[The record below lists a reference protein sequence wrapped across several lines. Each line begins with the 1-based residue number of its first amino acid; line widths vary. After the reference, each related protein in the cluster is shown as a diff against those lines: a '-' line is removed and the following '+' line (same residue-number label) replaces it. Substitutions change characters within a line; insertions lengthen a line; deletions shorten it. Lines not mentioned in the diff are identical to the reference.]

1 MGFLAPAP
9 PPFELEEWKRKPH
22 LARIKPLVQD
32 WGENGFGSPSAVYLL
47 YALKLVVYAGGAL
60 LAISATPGLGGIGDF
75 GDWWTQPIVFEKFAV
90 WTLLW
95 EILGLGAGSMP
106 LSFRFLPPIGG
117 PLYWLRPGTVRL
129 PPWPD
134 KVPLTAGTRR
144 TLLDIALYI
153 GVVATGLY
161 LLFASGEG
169 GFSVASLFST
179 GPATVTATSQ
189 TIFAGF
195 LPKTGIAV
203 LLALLALLG
212 LRDKVS
218 FLGARPEIYA
228 TMLAVGLFGVS
239 QWIVAWQFVFIFI
252 WWGAASSKLNRHFP
266 FVVSVMIS
274 NAPLVGPKGL
284 KRKLWRDYPED
295 MRPSRLSARISYF
308 GTVQEYGWPLLLLT
322 VDNNTVRTIAI
333 IGMVLFHL
341 NITSMFPLAVPLE
354 WNIFMIFGTLF
365 LFGHYG
371 DVPLT
376 SLGDPLLIV
385 GIAIVCLGLPVLG
398 NFRPDKISF
407 LPSMR
412 YYAGNW
418 ATTQWL
424 FRKGSGAEE
433 KLDTKVKKSAALVSE
448 QVTRLY
454 EDPELTNFLLNKG
467 LAFRSMHAHGRALN
481 ALLPHAVDDVEA
493 YDAREGELVSNVV
506 NGWNFGDG
514 HFHGRQLLEA
524 VQERCEFAPGEV
536 RVIELESEAV
546 GSGRQRYRIYDA
558 ATGLLEE
565 GSVAVADMVERQPW
579 LEESWDFPVAVE
591 RRCEPHPEP
600 AAAGA

>member
-1 MGFLAPAP
+1 MGFLTPAP
-9 PPFELEEWKRKPH
+9 PPFELEEWKRQPH
-22 LARIKPLVQD
+22 LTRIKPLVQD

-47 YALKLVVYAGGAL
+47 YALKLLVYAGGAL
-60 LAISATPGLGGIGDF
+60 LAISTTPGLGGIGEF

-134 KVPLTAGTRR
+134 RIPGTRGSRR
-144 TLLDIALYI
+144 TALDVALYA
-153 GVVATGLY
+153 GVLATGIY
-161 LLFASGEG
+161 LLFATGVDAITVGVTTNFPGIEIVTVSAGHLPREG
-169 GFSVASLFST
+169 
-179 GPATVTATSQ
+179 
-189 TIFAGF
+189 I
-195 LPKTGIAV
+195 V
-203 LLALLALLG
+203 LLLGLLGLLG

-218 FLGARPEIYA
+218 FLGARPEIYG
-228 TMLAVGLFGVS
+228 TMLLIGLFPID

-274 NAPLVGPKGL
+274 NAPLVGPKAL

-295 MRPSRLSARISYF
+295 MRPSRLAAGLAHF
-308 GTVQEYGWPLLLLT
+308 GTVQEFGWPLLLLT
-322 VDNNTVRTIAI
+322 VDNDVVRTIAI
-333 IGMVLFHL
+333 VGMVLFHL

-371 DVPLT
+371 DVPLS
-376 SLGDPLLIV
+376 SLDDPLLIAL
-385 GIAIVCLGLPVLG
+385 IALICLGLPVLG
-398 NFRPDKISF
+398 NLRPDKVSF

-424 FRKGSGAEE
+424 FRKGSGAEGR
-433 KLDTKVKKSAALVSE
+433 LDERMTKPAHVVGK
-448 QVTRLY
+448 QVGEIY
-454 EDPELTNFLLNKG
+454 DPETADFLLNKG
-467 LAFRSMHAHGRALN
+467 LAFRSMHTHGRALN

-493 YDAREGELVSNVV
+493 YDAREGELISNVV

-524 VQERCEFAPGEV
+524 VQERCGFAPGEV
-536 RVIELESEAV
+536 RVIALESEAV
-546 GSGRQRYRIYDA
+546 GSGRQAYAIYDA
-558 ATGLLEE
+558 ATGLVEE
-565 GSVAVADMVERQPW
+565 GSVAVADMVVRQPW
-579 LEESWDFPVAVE
+579 LEESWDFPVAVS
-591 RRCEPHPEP
+591 RRVEASEPP
-600 AAAGA
+600 APVS

>member
-1 MGFLAPAP
+1 VSFFAPAE
-9 PPFELEEWKRKPH
+9 PPFDVEEWKRQPH

-32 WGENGFGSPSAVYLL
+32 WGENGFGSPTGVYLL
-47 YALKLVVYAGGAL
+47 YALKLVIYAGGAL
-60 LAISATPGLGGIGDF
+60 LAISTTPGLGGIGDF
-75 GDWWTQPIVFEKFAV
+75 GEWWTEPIVFQKFAL

-106 LSFRFLPPIGG
+106 LSFRFVPPIGG

-129 PPWPD
+129 PPWPE
-134 KVPLTAGTRR
+134 KVPFTAGTRR
-144 TLLDIALYI
+144 AWLDVALYASVI
-153 GVVATGLY
+153 LVGLY
-161 LLFASGEG
+161 LLFPAPTTSVPVEANGGAVDAFSGT
-169 GFSVASLFST
+169 LP
-179 GPATVTATSQ
+179 PA
-189 TIFAGF
+189 
-195 LPKTGIAV
+195 GIAV
-203 LLALLALLG
+203 LLGLLGLLG

-218 FLGARPEIYA
+218 FLGARPEIYG
-228 TMLAVGLFGVS
+228 TMLAVGLFS
-239 QWIVAWQFVFIFI
+239 IDQWIVAWQFIFLFV

-274 NAPLVGPKGL
+274 NAPLVGPKAL
-284 KRKLWRDYPED
+284 KRRLWRDYPED
-295 MRPSRLSARISYF
+295 MRPSRLSAALAHF
-308 GTVQEYGWPLLLLT
+308 GTVQEFGWPLLLIT
-322 VDNNTVRTIAI
+322 VDNEVVRTIAI
-333 IGMVLFHL
+333 AGMILFHL

-371 DVPLT
+371 DVPLS
-376 SLGDPLLIV
+376 SLADPLLIAML
-385 GIAIVCLGLPVLG
+385 AIVCIGLPVLG

-424 FRKGSGAEE
+424 FRKGSGAEA
-433 KLDTKVKKSAALVSE
+433 KLDTHIVKSAPLVGE

-467 LAFRSMHAHGRALN
+467 LTFRSMHSHGRALN
-481 ALLPHAVDDVEA
+481 ALLPHAVDEVDG
-493 YDAREGELVSNVV
+493 YDAREGELISNVV

-524 VQERCEFAPGEV
+524 VQERCGFAPGEV
-536 RVIELESEAV
+536 RVIELESEAAT
-546 GSGRQRYRIYDA
+546 SGRQRYRIYDA
-558 ATGLLEE
+558 ATGLVEA
-565 GSVAVADMVERQPW
+565 GSIAVADMIVRQPW
-579 LEESWDFPVAVE
+579 LEESWDFPVQVE
-591 RRCEPHPEP
+591 TRVGDER
-600 AAAGA
+600 AAAL

>member
-1 MGFLAPAP
+1 MSFLSPAP

-60 LAISATPGLGGIGDF
+60 LAISTTPGLGGIGDF

-134 KVPLTAGTRR
+134 KVPLTRGARR
-144 TLLDIALYI
+144 TWIDVALYI
-153 GVVATGLY
+153 GVLASGLY
-161 LLFASGEG
+161 LLFSPGVESAHSGPIASGLLALL
-169 GFSVASLFST
+169 VVPVQHLA
-179 GPATVTATSQ
+179 PA
-189 TIFAGF
+189 
-195 LPKTGIAV
+195 GIAV
-203 LLALLALLG
+203 LLGLLALLG

-228 TMLAVGLFGVS
+228 TMLAVGLFESS
-239 QWIVAWQFVFIFI
+239 QWIVAWQFIFIFI

-274 NAPLVGPKGL
+274 NAPLVGSKKL
-284 KRKLWRDYPED
+284 KRRLWRDFPED
-295 MRPSRLSARISYF
+295 MRPSRLAAGIAHF
-308 GTVQEYGWPLLLLT
+308 GTVQEFGWPLLLLT
-322 VDNNTVRTIAI
+322 VDNDTVRTIAI
-333 IGMVLFHL
+333 VDMVLFHL

-354 WNIFMIFGTLF
+354 WNIFMIFGALF

-371 DVPLT
+371 DVPLS
-376 SLGDPLLIV
+376 SLDDPLLITL
-385 GIAIVCLGLPVLG
+385 IAVICLGLPVLG

-424 FRKGSGAEE
+424 FRKGSGAEDR
-433 KLDTKVKKSAALVSE
+433 LDERMTKPAPVVGK
-448 QVTRLY
+448 QVGEIY
-454 EDPELTNFLLNKG
+454 DPETADFLLNKG
-467 LAFRSMHAHGRALN
+467 LAFRAMHSHGRALN

-493 YDAREGELVSNVV
+493 YDAREGELISNVV

-524 VQERCEFAPGEV
+524 VQERCGFAPGEV
-536 RVIELESEAV
+536 RVVTLESEAV
-546 GSGRQRYRIYDA
+546 GSGRQRYAIYDA
-558 ATGLLEE
+558 ATGLVEE

-579 LEESWDFPVAVE
+579 LEESWDLPVDVE
-591 RRCEPHPEP
+591 RRVQPVSPVATP
-600 AAAGA
+600 A

>member
-1 MGFLAPAP
+1 MSFFSPAP
-9 PPFELEEWKRKPH
+9 PPFDLDEWKRQPH
-22 LARIKPLVQD
+22 LTRIKPLVQD
-32 WGENGFGSPSAVYLL
+32 WGENGFGSPTSVYLL
-47 YALKLVVYAGGAL
+47 YAFKLVVFALGAA
-60 LAISATPGLGGIGDF
+60 LAISTTPGLGGIGDF
-75 GDWWTQPIVFEKFAV
+75 SDWWTQPIVFQKLAV

-106 LSFRFLPPIGG
+106 LSFRFIPPIGG

-134 KVPLTAGTRR
+134 KVPLTKGTRR
-144 TLLDIALYI
+144 TALDVALYA
-153 GVVATGLY
+153 GVLASGFY
-161 LLFASGEG
+161 LLFASGADAAG
-169 GFSVASLFST
+169 AS
-179 GPATVTATSQ
+179 
-189 TIFAGF
+189 AGK
-195 LPKTGIAV
+195 LPPGGIA
-203 LLALLALLG
+203 LLLGLLALLG

-228 TMLAVGLFGVS
+228 TILAVGLFPIG
-239 QWIVAWQFVFIFI
+239 QWIVAWQFVFLFI

-266 FVVSVMIS
+266 FVVSTMIS
-274 NAPLVGPKGL
+274 NAPLAGPRAL

-295 MRPSRLSARISYF
+295 MRPSRLAAGLAHF
-308 GTVQEYGWPLLLLT
+308 GTVQEFGWPLLLIT
-322 VDNNTVRTIAI
+322 VDNDVVRTIAI
-333 IGMVLFHL
+333 VGMVLFHL

-354 WNIFMIFGTLF
+354 WNVFMIFGLLF

-371 DVPLT
+371 DVPLST
-376 SLGDPLLIV
+376 LDDPLLIAML
-385 GIAIVCLGLPVLG
+385 AILCVGLPLLG

-424 FRKGSGAEE
+424 FRKGSGAEGR
-433 KLDTKVKKSAALVSE
+433 LDTRITMSARLVNE

-454 EDPELTNFLLNKG
+454 EDPELTEFLLNKG
-467 LAFRSMHAHGRALN
+467 LAFRAMHSHGRALN

-493 YDAREGELVSNVV
+493 YDAREGELISNVV

-536 RVIELESEAV
+536 RVIVLESEAAT
-546 GSGRQRYRIYDA
+546 SGRQRYSIYDA
-558 ATGLLEE
+558 ADGLLEQ

-579 LEESWDFPVAVE
+579 LEESWEFPVEVTH
-591 RRCEPHPEP
+591 RRAP
-600 AAAGA
+600 APQPAPVA

>member
-1 MGFLAPAP
+1 MSFLAPTP
-9 PPFELEEWKRKPH
+9 PPFDLEEWKRKPH

-32 WGENGFGSPSAVYLL
+32 WGENGFGSPTAVYLL
-47 YALKLVVYAGGAL
+47 YALKLLVYAGGAL
-60 LAISATPGLGGIGDF
+60 LAISTTPGLGSAGDF
-75 GDWWTQPIVFEKFAV
+75 GEWWTEPIVFQKFAL

-106 LSFRFLPPIGG
+106 LSFRFIPPIGG

-134 KVPLTAGTRR
+134 RVPFTRGTRR
-144 TLLDIALYI
+144 TPLDIALYAA
-153 GVVATGLY
+153 VLLTGIY
-161 LLFASGEG
+161 LLFSAGSG
-169 GFSVASLFST
+169 A
-179 GPATVTATSQ
+179 
-189 TIFAGF
+189 AGTDAGRMA
-195 LPKTGIAV
+195 PGGIA
-203 LLALLALLG
+203 LLLGLLALLG

-228 TMLAVGLFGVS
+228 TLLAIGLFPLG
-239 QWIVAWQFVFIFI
+239 QWVVAWQFVFLFI

-266 FVVSVMIS
+266 FVVSTMIS
-274 NAPLVGPKGL
+274 NAPLVGPRAL
-284 KRKLWRDYPED
+284 KRRLWRDYPED
-295 MRPSRLSARISYF
+295 MRPSRLSAGLAHF
-308 GTVQEYGWPLLLLT
+308 GTVQEFGWPLLLIT
-322 VDNNTVRTIAI
+322 VDNDVVRTIAI
-333 IGMVLFHL
+333 AGMILFHL

-354 WNIFMIFGTLF
+354 WNVFMIFGLLF

-371 DVPLT
+371 EVPLST
-376 SLGDPLLIV
+376 LDDPLPIAT
-385 GIAIVCLGLPVLG
+385 IAIACVGLPLLG

-424 FRKGSGAEE
+424 FRKGSGAEA
-433 KLDTKVKKSAALVSE
+433 KLDTHIVKSAALVGE

-454 EDPELTNFLLNKG
+454 EDPELTEYLLNKG
-467 LAFRSMHAHGRALN
+467 LAFRSMHSHGRALN

-493 YDAREGELVSNVV
+493 YDAREGELISNVV

-524 VQERCEFAPGEV
+524 VQERCGFAPGEV
-536 RVIELESEAV
+536 RVIELESEAA
-546 GSGRQRYRIYDA
+546 GSGRQRYRIHDA

-579 LEESWDFPVAVE
+579 LEESWDFPVAVS
-591 RRCEPHPEP
+591 RRVEDARP
-600 AAAGA
+600 AAPVS

>member
-1 MGFLAPAP
+1 MSFLSPAP
-9 PPFELEEWKRKPH
+9 PPFELEEWRRKPH

-32 WGENGFGSPSAVYLL
+32 WGESGFGSPSFVYLL
-47 YALKLVVYAGGAL
+47 YAFKLVVYAGGAL
-60 LAISATPGLGGIGDF
+60 LVISLTPGLGSVGDF
-75 GDWWTQPIVFEKFAV
+75 GDWWSEPIVFQKFAV

-106 LSFRFLPPIGG
+106 LSFRFIPPIGG

-134 KVPLTAGTRR
+134 SVPLTKGTRR
-144 TLLDIALYI
+144 TWFDVALYA
-153 GVVATGLY
+153 GVLASGLY
-161 LLFASGEG
+161 LLFGSGVQNVVNIG
-169 GFSVASLFST
+169 NPSLLELILVP
-179 GPATVTATSQ
+179 GPRHLDP
-189 TIFAGF
+189 AGI
-195 LPKTGIAV
+195 GV
-203 LLALLALLG
+203 LLGFLALLG

-228 TMLAVGLFGVS
+228 TMLAVGLFAES
-239 QWIVAWQFVFIFI
+239 QWIVAWQFIFIFI

-274 NAPLVGPKGL
+274 NAPLVGPRSL
-284 KRKLWRDYPED
+284 KRKMWRDYPED
-295 MRPSRLSARISYF
+295 MRPSKLAAGISHF
-308 GTVQEYGWPLLLLT
+308 GTVQEFGWPLLLLT
-322 VDNNTVRTIAI
+322 VDNDVVRTIAI
-333 IGMVLFHL
+333 VGMILFHL

-371 DVPLT
+371 EVPLT
-376 SLGDPLLIV
+376 SLDDPLLIA
-385 GIAIVCLGLPVLG
+385 GIAVVCLGLPVLG
-398 NFRPDKISF
+398 NFRPDKVSF

-424 FRKGSGAEE
+424 FRKGSGAEDR
-433 KLDTKVKKSAALVSE
+433 LDERMTKPAHVVGK
-448 QVTRLY
+448 QVAEIY
-454 EDPELTNFLLNKG
+454 DPETAEFLLNKG
-467 LAFRSMHAHGRALN
+467 LAFRSMHSHGRALN

-493 YDAREGELVSNVV
+493 YDAREGELISNVV

-524 VQERCEFAPGEV
+524 VQERCGFGPGEV
-536 RVIELESEAV
+536 RVIALESEAV
-546 GSGRQRYRIYDA
+546 GSGRQRYAIYDA
-558 ATGLLEE
+558 ATGLVEE

-579 LEESWDFPVAVE
+579 LEESFEFPVEVE
-591 RRCEPHPEP
+591 RRLEPANP
-600 AAAGA
+600 AAAPA

>member
-1 MGFLAPAP
+1 MSFLSPAP

-32 WGENGFGSPSAVYLL
+32 WGENGFGSPSFVYLL

-60 LAISATPGLGGIGDF
+60 LAISTTPGLGGIGNF
-75 GDWWTQPIVFEKFAV
+75 GDWWTQPIVFEKLAV

-106 LSFRFLPPIGG
+106 LSFRFVPPIGG

-134 KVPLTAGTRR
+134 RVPFTRGTRR
-144 TLLDIALYI
+144 TRLDVALYA
-153 GVVATGLY
+153 GVLAAGFY
-161 LLFASGEG
+161 LLFASGDG
-169 GFSVASLFST
+169 GA
-179 GPATVTATSQ
+179 Q
-189 TIFAGF
+189 TIFAGY
-195 LPKTGIAV
+195 LPKAGIAI
-203 LLALLALLG
+203 LLGLLALLG

-228 TMLAVGLFGVS
+228 TMLAIGLFPVG
-239 QWIVAWQFVFIFI
+239 QWIVAWQFVFVFI

-274 NAPLVGPKGL
+274 NAPLVGPKAL
-284 KRKLWRDYPED
+284 KRRMWRDYPED
-295 MRPSRLSARISYF
+295 MRPSKLAAGISHF
-308 GTVQEYGWPLLLLT
+308 GTVQELGWPLLLLT
-322 VDNNTVRTIAI
+322 VDNNTVRGVAI
-333 IGMVLFHL
+333 VGMILFHL

-376 SLGDPLLIV
+376 SLDNPLLIA

-398 NFRPDKISF
+398 NFRPDKFSF

-424 FRKGSGAEE
+424 FRKGSGAEAR
-433 KLDTKVKKSAALVSE
+433 LDERMVKPARVVGD
-448 QVTRLY
+448 QVAEIYDRETA
-454 EDPELTNFLLNKG
+454 DFLLNKG
-467 LAFRSMHAHGRALN
+467 LAFRAMHSHGRALN

-493 YDAREGELVSNVV
+493 YDAREGELISNVV

-524 VQERCEFAPGEV
+524 VQERCGFAPGEV
-536 RVIELESEAV
+536 RVVTLESEAV
-546 GSGRQRYRIYDA
+546 GSGRQRYAIYDA
-558 ATGLLEE
+558 ATGLVEE

-579 LEESWDFPVAVE
+579 LEESFEFPVEVE
-591 RRCEPHPEP
+591 RRVGP
-600 AAAGA
+600 AAPAAVPA

>member
-1 MGFLAPAP
+1 MSFLSPAP
-9 PPFELEEWKRKPH
+9 PPFELEEWKAQPH
-22 LARIKPLVQD
+22 LTRLKPLVQD
-32 WGENGFGSPSAVYLL
+32 WGENGFGSPSFVYLL
-47 YALKLVVYAGGAL
+47 YAFKLVVYAGGAL
-60 LAISATPGLGGIGDF
+60 LAISTTSGLGGVGNF
-75 GDWWTQPIVFEKFAV
+75 GDWWTEPIVFQKFAL

-106 LSFRFLPPIGG
+106 LSFRFVPPIGG

-129 PPWPD
+129 PPWPG

-144 TLLDIALYI
+144 SALDIALYA
-153 GVVATGLY
+153 GVLIVGIY
-161 LLFASGEG
+161 LLFAAG
-169 GFSVASLFST
+169 VD
-179 GPATVTATSQ
+179 TA
-189 TIFAGF
+189 AGAAGRMS
-195 LPKTGIAV
+195 PTGIAI
-203 LLALLALLG
+203 LLGLLALLG

-218 FLGARPEIYA
+218 FLGARPEIYV
-228 TMLAVGLFGVS
+228 TMLAVGLFS
-239 QWIVAWQFVFIFI
+239 PDQWVVAWQFTFLFI

-274 NAPLVGPKGL
+274 NAPLVGPKAL

-295 MRPSRLSARISYF
+295 MLPSRLAAGLAHF
-308 GTVQEYGWPLLLLT
+308 GTVQEFGWPLLLIS
-322 VDNNTVRTIAI
+322 VDNDVVRTVAI
-333 IGMVLFHL
+333 IGMILFHL

-371 DVPLT
+371 DVPL
-376 SLGDPLLIV
+376 SNLDNPLLIAM
-385 GIAIVCLGLPVLG
+385 IALACIGLPLLG

-424 FRKGSGAEE
+424 FRKDSDAEQ
-433 KLDTKVKKSAALVSE
+433 KLDERITKPARVVGE
-448 QVTRLY
+448 QVGEIY
-454 EDPELTNFLLNKG
+454 DPETAGFLLNKG
-467 LAFRSMHAHGRALN
+467 LAFRSMHSHGRALN

-493 YDAREGELVSNVV
+493 YDAREGELISNVV

-524 VQERCEFAPGEV
+524 VQERCDFAPGEV
-536 RVIELESEAV
+536 RVVELESEAAL
-546 GSGRQRYRIYDA
+546 SGRQRYRIYDA

-565 GSVAVADMVERQPW
+565 GSVAVADMIVRQPW
-579 LEESWDFPVAVE
+579 LEESWDFPVEVTHSRPGE
-591 RRCEPHPEP
+591 QPP
-600 AAAGA
+600 APVA

>member
-1 MGFLAPAP
+1 MSFFSPSP
-9 PPFELEEWKRKPH
+9 PPFELEEWQEKPH
-22 LARIKPLVQD
+22 LARLKPLVQD
-32 WGENGFGSPSAVYLL
+32 WGENGFGSPTGVYLL

-60 LAISATPGLGGIGDF
+60 LAISTTPGLGGVGDF
-75 GDWWTQPIVFEKFAV
+75 SGWWTEPIVFQKFAL

-106 LSFRFLPPIGG
+106 LSFRFVPPIGG

-134 KVPLTAGTRR
+134 KVPFTAGTRR
-144 TLLDIALYI
+144 TGLDVALYAA
-153 GVVATGLY
+153 VLLTGLY
-161 LLFASGEG
+161 LLFA
-169 GFSVASLFST
+169 
-179 GPATVTATSQ
+179 
-189 TIFAGF
+189 AGTDAAGAGAGRMA
-195 LPKTGIAV
+195 PGGIAV
-203 LLALLALLG
+203 LLGLLALLG

-228 TMLAVGLFGVS
+228 TMLAVGLFSVD
-239 QWIVAWQFVFIFI
+239 QWVVAWQFIFLFV

-274 NAPLVGPKGL
+274 NAPLVGPKAL
-284 KRKLWRDYPED
+284 KRKLWRDYPRD
-295 MRPSRLSARISYF
+295 MRPSRLSAGLAHL
-308 GTVQEYGWPLLLLT
+308 GTVQEFGWPLLLIT
-322 VDNNTVRTIAI
+322 VDNDVVRAIAI
-333 IGMVLFHL
+333 AGMVLFHL

-354 WNIFMIFGTLF
+354 WNVFMIFGLFF

-371 DVPLT
+371 DVPLST
-376 SLGDPLLIV
+376 LVDPLLIAM
-385 GIAIVCLGLPVLG
+385 IAIVCVGLPVLG
-398 NFRPDKISF
+398 AFRPDKISF

-424 FRKGSGAEE
+424 FRKGSGAEA
-433 KLDTKVKKSAALVSE
+433 KLDTHIVKSAPLVGE

-467 LAFRSMHAHGRALN
+467 LAFRSMHSHGRALN
-481 ALLPHAVDDVEA
+481 ALLPHAVDDVEG
-493 YDAREGELVSNVV
+493 YDAREGELISNVV

-524 VQERCEFAPGEV
+524 VQERCGFGPGEV
-536 RVIELESEAV
+536 RVIELESEAAT
-546 GSGRQRYRIYDA
+546 SGRQRYRIHDA

-565 GSVAVADMVERQPW
+565 GSIAVADMIVRQPW
-579 LEESWDFPVAVE
+579 LDESFDFPVDVETRVGDERPAVPV
-591 RRCEPHPEP
+591 R
-600 AAAGA
+600 

>member
-1 MGFLAPAP
+1 MSFLSPAP

-32 WGENGFGSPSAVYLL
+32 WGENGFGSPSFVYLL

-60 LAISATPGLGGIGDF
+60 LAISTTPGLGGIGNF

-106 LSFRFLPPIGG
+106 LSFRFVPPIGG

-134 KVPLTAGTRR
+134 RVPFTKGTRR
-144 TLLDIALYI
+144 TWLDVALYI
-153 GVVATGLY
+153 GVLATGFY
-161 LLFASGEG
+161 LLFGSGVQNVVNIGNPSLPELILVPG
-169 GFSVASLFST
+169 VRHLDPAGIGILLGF
-179 GPATVTATSQ
+179 
-189 TIFAGF
+189 
-195 LPKTGIAV
+195 
-203 LLALLALLG
+203 LALLG

-228 TMLAVGLFGVS
+228 MMLAVGLFAPS

-274 NAPLVGPKGL
+274 NAPLVGPKSL
-284 KRKLWRDYPED
+284 KRKMWRDYPED
-295 MRPSRLSARISYF
+295 MRPSKLAANISHF
-308 GTVQEYGWPLLLLT
+308 GTVQELGWPLILLT
-322 VDNNTVRTIAI
+322 VDNNTVRAIAI
-333 IGMVLFHL
+333 VGMILFHL

-376 SLGDPLLIV
+376 SLDDPLLIA

-398 NFRPDKISF
+398 NFRPDKVSF

-424 FRKGSGAEE
+424 FRKGSGAEAR
-433 KLDTKVKKSAALVSE
+433 LDERMTKAARVVGD
-448 QVTRLY
+448 QVAEIYDRETA
-454 EDPELTNFLLNKG
+454 DFLLNKG
-467 LAFRSMHAHGRALN
+467 LAFRAMHSHGRALN

-493 YDAREGELVSNVV
+493 YDAREGELISNVV

-524 VQERCEFAPGEV
+524 VQERCGFAPGEV
-536 RVIELESEAV
+536 RVVTLESEAV
-546 GSGRQRYRIYDA
+546 GSGIQRYAIYDA
-558 ATGLLEE
+558 ATGLVEE

-579 LEESWDFPVAVE
+579 LEESFEFPVAVE
-591 RRCEPHPEP
+591 RRVGPAVP
-600 AAAGA
+600 AAAPA

>member
-1 MGFLAPAP
+1 MSFFSPAP
-9 PPFELEEWKRKPH
+9 PPFDLEEWKRQPH
-22 LARIKPLVQD
+22 LTRIKPLVQD
-32 WGENGFGSPSAVYLL
+32 WGENGFGSPTAVYLL
-47 YALKLVVYAGGAL
+47 YAFKLVVFALGAA
-60 LAISATPGLGGIGDF
+60 LAISTTSGLGGIGDF
-75 GDWWTQPIVFEKFAV
+75 SDWWTQPIVFQKLAV

-106 LSFRFLPPIGG
+106 LSFRFIPPIGG

-134 KVPLTAGTRR
+134 KVPLTRGTRR
-144 TLLDIALYI
+144 TALDVALYA
-153 GVVATGLY
+153 GVLASGFY
-161 LLFASGEG
+161 LLFAAGADAAG
-169 GFSVASLFST
+169 ASAGKLP
-179 GPATVTATSQ
+179 PA
-189 TIFAGF
+189 
-195 LPKTGIAV
+195 GIAV
-203 LLALLALLG
+203 LLGLLALLG

-228 TMLAVGLFGVS
+228 TILAVGLFPVD
-239 QWIVAWQFVFIFI
+239 QWIVAWQFVFLFI

-266 FVVSVMIS
+266 FVVSTMIS
-274 NAPLVGPKGL
+274 NAPLVGPKAL

-295 MRPSRLSARISYF
+295 MRPSRLAAGLAHF
-308 GTVQEYGWPLLLLT
+308 GTVQEFGWPLLLIT
-322 VDNNTVRTIAI
+322 VDNDVVRTIAI
-333 IGMVLFHL
+333 VAMVLFHL

-354 WNIFMIFGTLF
+354 WNVFMIFGLFF

-371 DVPLT
+371 DVPLST
-376 SLGDPLLIV
+376 LDDPLLIAML
-385 GIAIVCLGLPVLG
+385 AILCVGLPLLG

-424 FRKGSGAEE
+424 FRKGSGAEGR
-433 KLDTKVKKSAALVSE
+433 LDTRIVKSARLVNE

-454 EDPELTNFLLNKG
+454 EDPELTEFLLNKG
-467 LAFRSMHAHGRALN
+467 LAFRSMHSHGRALN
-481 ALLPHAVDDVEA
+481 ALLPHAVEDVEA
-493 YDAREGELVSNVV
+493 YDAREGELISNVV

-536 RVIELESEAV
+536 RVIVLESEAAT
-546 GSGRQRYRIYDA
+546 SGRQHYSIYDA
-558 ATGLLEE
+558 ADGLLEE
-565 GSVAVADMVERQPW
+565 GSVAVADMIERQPW
-579 LEESWDFPVAVE
+579 LEESWEFPVEVTH
-591 RRCEPHPEP
+591 RREP
-600 AAAGA
+600 APQPTPVA

>member
-1 MGFLAPAP
+1 MSFFAPAE
-9 PPFELEEWKRKPH
+9 PPFDLEEWKRKPH

-32 WGENGFGSPSAVYLL
+32 WGENGFGSPSFVYLL
-47 YALKLVVYAGGAL
+47 YALKLAIYAGGAL
-60 LAISATPGLGGIGDF
+60 LAISTTPGLGGVGDL
-75 GDWWTQPIVFEKFAV
+75 GDWWTEPIVFQKLAL

-106 LSFRFLPPIGG
+106 LSFRFVPPIGG

-134 KVPLTAGTRR
+134 RVPFTAGTRR
-144 TLLDIALYI
+144 SALDVALYAAVI
-153 GVVATGLY
+153 ATGLY
-161 LLFASGEG
+161 LLFAAGTDAAGTAAGRMS
-169 GFSVASLFST
+169 
-179 GPATVTATSQ
+179 PA
-189 TIFAGF
+189 
-195 LPKTGIAV
+195 GIAV
-203 LLALLALLG
+203 LLALLGLLG

-228 TMLAVGLFGVS
+228 TMLAVGLFSVD
-239 QWIVAWQFVFIFI
+239 QWVVAWQFVFLFI

-266 FVVSVMIS
+266 FVVSAMIS
-274 NAPLVGPKGL
+274 NAPLVGPKAL
-284 KRKLWRDYPED
+284 KRRLWRDYPND
-295 MRPSRLSARISYF
+295 MLPSRLSAGLAHF
-308 GTVQEYGWPLLLLT
+308 GTVQEFGWPLLLIT
-322 VDNNTVRTIAI
+322 VDNEVVRTIAI
-333 IGMVLFHL
+333 AGMILFHL

-371 DVPLT
+371 DVPLST
-376 SLGDPLLIV
+376 LDEPLLIAM
-385 GIAIVCLGLPVLG
+385 IAVVCVGLPVLG

-424 FRKGSGAEE
+424 FRKGSGAEA
-433 KLDTKVKKSAALVSE
+433 KLDTNIVKSAPLVGE

-454 EDPELTNFLLNKG
+454 EDPELTGFLLNKG
-467 LAFRSMHAHGRALN
+467 LAFRSMHSHGRALN

-493 YDAREGELVSNVV
+493 YDAREGELISNVV

-524 VQERCEFAPGEV
+524 VQERCGFAPGEV
-536 RVIELESEAV
+536 RVIELESEAAT
-546 GSGRQRYRIYDA
+546 SGRQRYRIHDA
-558 ATGLLEE
+558 ATGLIEE
-565 GSVAVADMVERQPW
+565 GSIAVSDMIARQPW
-579 LEESWDFPVAVE
+579 LDESWDFPVQVEKRVGGERPVAV
-591 RRCEPHPEP
+591 P
-600 AAAGA
+600 

>member
-1 MGFLAPAP
+1 MGFFSPAP
-9 PPFELEEWKRKPH
+9 PPFELEEWRARPH

-60 LAISATPGLGGIGDF
+60 LVISLTPGLGGIGDF
-75 GDWWTQPIVFEKFAV
+75 GDWWTQPIVFEKLAV

-106 LSFRFLPPIGG
+106 LSFRFIPPIGG

-134 KVPLTAGTRR
+134 KVPFTAGTRR
-144 TLLDIALYI
+144 RGIDVALYA

-161 LLFASGEG
+161 LLFDSGSG
-169 GFSVASLFST
+169 GVYIGASLSSPFHT
-179 GPATVTATSQ
+179 L
-189 TIFAGF
+189 FAGY
-195 LPKTGIAV
+195 LPKAGIAV

-218 FLGARPEIYA
+218 FLGARPEIYG
-228 TMLAVGLFGVS
+228 TVLVVGLFPVG
-239 QWIVAWQFVFIFI
+239 QWIVAWQFVFLFI

-266 FVVSVMIS
+266 FVVSTMIS
-274 NAPLVGPKGL
+274 NAPLVGPKAL

-295 MRPSRLSARISYF
+295 MRPSKLAARIAHF
-308 GTVQEYGWPLLLLT
+308 GTVQEFGWPLLLIS
-322 VDNNTVRTIAI
+322 VDNDTVRTIAI
-333 IGMVLFHL
+333 VGMILFHL

-354 WNIFMIFGTLF
+354 WNLFMIFGTLF

-371 DVPLT
+371 GVPLST
-376 SLGDPLLIV
+376 LDDPLLI
-385 GIAIVCLGLPVLG
+385 AILAVLCVGLPLLG
-398 NFRPDKISF
+398 NFRPDKVSF

-424 FRKGSGAEE
+424 FRKGSGAERRLDERIE
-433 KLDTKVKKSAALVSE
+433 KPARLVGE
-448 QVTRLY
+448 QVARIY
-454 EDPELTNFLLNKG
+454 EDPELAEFLLNKG
-467 LAFRSMHAHGRALN
+467 LAFRSMHSHGRALN

-493 YDAREGELVSNVV
+493 YDAREGELISNVV

-524 VQERCEFAPGEV
+524 VQERCGFAPGEV
-536 RVIELESEAV
+536 RVIALESEAAL
-546 GSGRQRYRIYDA
+546 SGRQRYAIYDA
-558 ATGLLEE
+558 ADGLLEE
-565 GSVAVADMVERQPW
+565 GSIAVADMVERQPW
-579 LEESWDFPVAVE
+579 LEESWDFPVAVARGE
-591 RRCEPHPEP
+591 TGRGRQT
-600 AAAGA
+600 